1 MALLININLILQ
13 LLLSQLLYTLWN
25 IFHENERNFIIV
37 MSVTKFPLI
46 GWSIIKM
53 IFNDLTFDKAQLCLP
68 SNFMKAKYQKSSELE
83 KDLILNQQ
91 TFTFSKTLFCL
102 ALKRSVGPGETHHS
116 KQRERGRSH
125 LYGEVFVE
133 SKTLCPPGTAHCCS
147 ALGRATF
154 GKGVQAR
161 CGSSFFFIQVL
172 I

>member
-1 MALLININLILQ
+1 MAMLININLILQ

-91 TFTFSKTLFCL
+91 TFTFSKKNYF
-102 ALKRSVGPGETHHS
+102 VWHS
-116 KQRERGRSH
+116 KDLWALEKLIRVSRGTEAGLTFMERS
-125 LYGEVFVE
+125 L
-133 SKTLCPPGTAHCCS
+133 
-147 ALGRATF
+147 
-154 GKGVQAR
+154 
-161 CGSSFFFIQVL
+161 
-172 I
+172 